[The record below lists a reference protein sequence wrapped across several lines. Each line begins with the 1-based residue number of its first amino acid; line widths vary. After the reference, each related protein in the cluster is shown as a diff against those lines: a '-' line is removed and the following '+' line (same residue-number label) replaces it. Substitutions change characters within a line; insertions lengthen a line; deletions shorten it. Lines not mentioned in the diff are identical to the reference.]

1 MSLENSVKITFTFH
15 GMAPQNWR
23 SALNSQKKD
32 SWIDPQS
39 NGSKVLQEILRNSGT
54 SEDRSCGD
62 DVLAFSFPSQRD
74 LLSELLG
81 LYAVA
86 DAMILL
92 MAAIPLCRNVYAVV
106 VTTHQLLSDGS
117 SVLSEQKASRSL
129 YFMTQN
135 GICIQSDFSVDLDT
149 DKLPGARFFSSKDD
163 LEQAGLQHWGENGGD
178 AWRAIVTTMHGKKM
192 LLNGAGQ
199 ILELGN
205 TPEERIN
212 AVSN

>member
-1 MSLENSVKITFTFH
+1 MPSENSVKITFTFN
-15 GMAPQNWR
+15 GMAPQNWK

-39 NGSKVLQEILRNSGT
+39 SGSKLLQEILRNSCT
-54 SEDRSCGD
+54 SEDRTCGD
-62 DVLAFSFPSQRD
+62 DVLSFSFPSQRD
-74 LLSELLG
+74 ILSQLLG

-86 DAMILL
+86 DAMVLL
-92 MAAIPLCRNVYAVV
+92 MAVTPLCRNVYAVV

-117 SVLSEQKASRSL
+117 SVLSEQKAVRSL

-135 GICIQSDFSVDLDT
+135 GICVQSDFSVDLDT

-163 LEQAGLQHWGENGGD
+163 MEQAGFQHWGENGGD